1 MRNKELFWLLW
12 LLLDCCDCCLRCG
25 ATLFNTRQRCLSY
38 QTTTRLRFT
47 LTCTSAS
54 LIASINAPEKRQV
67 LPMHLQP
74 VCRVHLF
81 RLYRAHSVKWVRNC
95 APFDFSEMIRDD
107 MAPRWEQNTNICKQW
122 QLVSLA
128 LAIKS

>member
-1 MRNKELFWLLW
+1 LEDCCQCGIRSFC
-12 LLLDCCDCCLRCG
+12 DCCDCCLRCG
-25 ATLFNTRQRCLSY
+25 ATLFSTRQRCLSY

-54 LIASINAPEKRQV
+54 LVASINAPEKRQV

-107 MAPRWEQNTNICKQW
+107 MAPR
-122 QLVSLA
+122 
-128 LAIKS
+128 